1 MAQVEA
7 AFAKAFD
14 RFDRDHSGSIDKC
27 ECRYGGSVAAAGRGS
42 GVCVCVC
49 VRSWCAGFVR
59 VPLPQPIGVPAV
71 TESLHSVCGVWMVC
85 MSVWRR
91 GFGAGTRHCGGNGR
105 RGSTCYRCFVC
116 DDVLTASLCV
126 PVSPCPCAVCVC
138 VAAELSA
145 LCASLGASLAPADLD
160 DALVKLDKDGSGR
173 IEKGEFMGWWTARS
187 GGADLDGDGRVDA
200 VESQLVRR
208 PAARCVCVSVCL
220 CVCVSVS
227 VCLCVQTCGHD
238 MCSFLLYFCVGFR
251 ASRLTQ
257 PPPFAYV
264 RPG

>member
-1 MAQVEA
+1 MAALWPLLGGA
-7 AFAKAFD
+7 AVF
-14 RFDRDHSGSIDKC
+14 
-27 ECRYGGSVAAAGRGS
+27 
-42 GVCVCVC
+42 VCV
-49 VRSWCAGFVR
+49 
-59 VPLPQPIGVPAV
+59 
-71 TESLHSVCGVWMVC
+71 SVCGVGAPVSFGCLCHNPLVFLLSLNPCILCAVFGWCVC
-85 MSVWRR
+85 RCGVGGLVLELVTVAEMDAGAQHVIAALCATTSSRR
-91 GFGAGTRHCGGNGR
+91 
-105 RGSTCYRCFVC
+105 VC
-116 DDVLTASLCV
+116 VSLCPRV
-126 PVSPCPCAVCVC
+126 PALCVCVC